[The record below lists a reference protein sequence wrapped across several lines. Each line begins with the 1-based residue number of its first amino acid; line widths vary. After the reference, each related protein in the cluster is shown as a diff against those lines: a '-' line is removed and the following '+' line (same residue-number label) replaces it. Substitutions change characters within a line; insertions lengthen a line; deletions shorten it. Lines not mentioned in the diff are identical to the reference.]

1 MNSSYDNSLTKYA
14 DDLAINYNKLIS
26 DMSYCIENIN
36 THFPFVGGRINF
48 SQLNNTKFIDSDQE
62 NISFD
67 AVNFIKSLLDNRI
80 CRNDDVVIYMGDSLT
95 NNGYEFCLNDLLKI
109 IPFIV
114 REIPQHHYVLFKG
127 FKKIIY
133 ISFENEIKFGV
144 IN

>member
-14 DDLAINYNKLIS
+14 DGMAISYKLIS
-26 DMSYCIENIN
+26 DLSYCMENIN

-48 SQLNNTKFIDSDQE
+48 SLLNDTKFVDSNHE

-67 AVNFIKSLLDNRI
+67 ATNFIKSLLDNRI

-114 REIPQHHYVLFKG
+114 REIPQHHYVLFKD

>member
-1 MNSSYDNSLTKYA
+1 
-14 DDLAINYNKLIS
+14 
-26 DMSYCIENIN
+26 MSYCIENIN

-48 SQLNNTKFIDSDQE
+48 SQLNNTKFVDSDHE

-67 AVNFIKSLLDNRI
+67 ATNFIKSLLDNRI
-80 CRNDDVVIYMGDSLT
+80 CRNDDVVIYVGDSLT

-114 REIPQHHYVLFKG
+114 REIPQHHYVLFKD